1 MTNGENSQMLFA
13 FLCTDK
19 PGHLNVRMDT
29 RPAHLEHLNKLN
41 ADGTLKMAGP
51 FLDDDGKPNGSLVI
65 VEVEDMAAARA
76 LAEADPYYQAGL
88 FEKVEVKPYNWV
100 FNKPEA

>member
-1 MTNGENSQMLFA
+1 MLFA

-41 ADGTLKMAGP
+41 ADGILKMAGP
-51 FLDDDGKPNGSLVI
+51 FLGDDGKPNGSLVI
-65 VEVEDMAAARA
+65 VEAEDMAAARA